1 MKYYYSKLISASYDD
16 ALRLVTEKLKAEG
29 FGVISEL
36 KMHEKFKEKLSV
48 DFKRYTILGACNP
61 SFAYKALQLE
71 DKIGVMLPCN
81 VLVID
86 QGLGK
91 IEIAAINPLES
102 MQAVENSDLNDIAQ
116 SVSGSLKR
124 VIENV

>member
-86 QGLGK
+86 QGMGMV
-91 IEIAAINPLES
+91 EIAAINPLES
-102 MQAVENSDLNDIAQ
+102 MQAVENTDLNDIAQ
-116 SVSGSLKR
+116 SVSVSLKR